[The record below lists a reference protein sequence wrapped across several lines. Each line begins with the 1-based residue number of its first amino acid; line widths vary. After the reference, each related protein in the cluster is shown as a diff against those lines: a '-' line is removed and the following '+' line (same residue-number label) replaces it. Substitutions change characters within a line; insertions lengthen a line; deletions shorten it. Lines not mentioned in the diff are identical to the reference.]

1 MAFHRL
7 CNTVHPRMVPL
18 QDELT
23 LFLAISKGLK
33 LPFSKEFL
41 ASDGFAAHFVCAARY
56 AIASFVTIGVYPMVF
71 KHTDRFI
78 RRDV

>member
-1 MAFHRL
+1 
-7 CNTVHPRMVPL
+7 MVPL